1 MFRASGNIIKNAS
14 SWGVH
19 MGVPIYEMYNIYFLH
34 IKYKCKSI
42 YLFIAKTLF
51 CNELEVIWTADSTEL
66 TPKKANKK
74 WRTAMKRDNKI
85 VLLSQRHCERPFLL
99 ALKSVPI
106 KTRYV
111 NPACLSC
118 YFSLLWQNISLLDA
132 SITLT
137 FSLTLMPRENKLKK
151 KMSDSFPYQFAL
163 VNPLPSEGLHYQV
176 MCTGSVSMRS

>member
-1 MFRASGNIIKNAS
+1 
-14 SWGVH
+14 
-19 MGVPIYEMYNIYFLH
+19 
-34 IKYKCKSI
+34 
-42 YLFIAKTLF
+42 
-51 CNELEVIWTADSTEL
+51 
-66 TPKKANKK
+66 
-74 WRTAMKRDNKI
+74 MKRDNKI